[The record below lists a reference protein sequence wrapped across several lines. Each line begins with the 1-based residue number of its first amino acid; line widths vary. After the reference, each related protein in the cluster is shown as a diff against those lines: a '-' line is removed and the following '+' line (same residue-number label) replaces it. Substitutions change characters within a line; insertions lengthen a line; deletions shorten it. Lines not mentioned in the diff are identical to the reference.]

1 MSEIEAKKF
10 FNKALEYYKQKK
22 FNLVE
27 ENFEKALE
35 LFPDRESIL
44 KNLAS
49 IYFLNGKYKKTE
61 LTIDKF
67 EKLGF
72 KDKELDELKF
82 NVLKK
87 LKKYNELFIFL
98 KDKNNFKD
106 INKKIYVNSKL
117 LYPFFFKNNEEV
129 ESSRAKLEKNI
140 DEIYNEDNISL
151 TLESEMIDPPI
162 FNSSYD
168 QYENLELNRKIVKT
182 FRKIY
187 PTLNQN
193 FLSEKKNEKIK
204 IGFISEFFSNHTI
217 GKLFK
222 GLIFNLDQ
230 KKFDPIVF
238 HSKKDDHSPIFQEF
252 VRAEIDSKIK
262 NIILPKGFQNRVDK
276 IKRENLDIVFF
287 PDIGMSTE
295 FYYLS
300 FIRFAKVQVTS
311 WGHPITTSNN
321 SIDYFLTSKLL
332 ETSDAEKRFS
342 EKLLFSKYLPMYF
355 YKPVI
360 ENVLE
365 DTDLIV
371 KNKYFCSQNLIK
383 LHPHFDEI
391 LAKIAK
397 KDKSASILLIKDN
410 DEVISQN
417 LIERF
422 KNNSSLDSDKIKF
435 LDKMDVGKYINL
447 CGNSS
452 VLLDTI
458 YFGAGNSF
466 HESMFYGTPTVTMPT
481 KNLKSRIVLGA
492 YKQMQIENPP
502 VVDSIEDYVEC
513 AVELA
518 NNEKNEMLNLKK
530 YYQKQA
536 SDHLFENKGF
546 IKDINI
552 ILENIS
558 QMND

>member
-1 MSEIEAKKF
+1 M
-10 FNKALEYYKQKK
+10 
-22 FNLVE
+22 
-27 ENFEKALE
+27 
-35 LFPDRESIL
+35 
-44 KNLAS
+44 
-49 IYFLNGKYKKTE
+49 
-61 LTIDKF
+61 
-67 EKLGF
+67 
-72 KDKELDELKF
+72 
-82 NVLKK
+82 
-87 LKKYNELFIFL
+87 
-98 KDKNNFKD
+98 
-106 INKKIYVNSKL
+106 
-117 LYPFFFKNNEEV
+117 
-129 ESSRAKLEKNI
+129 
-140 DEIYNEDNISL
+140 
-151 TLESEMIDPPI
+151 
-162 FNSSYD
+162 
-168 QYENLELNRKIVKT
+168 
-182 FRKIY
+182 
-187 PTLNQN
+187 
-193 FLSEKKNEKIK
+193 
-204 IGFISEFFSNHTI
+204 
-217 GKLFK
+217 
-222 GLIFNLDQ
+222 
-230 KKFDPIVF
+230 
-238 HSKKDDHSPIFQEF
+238 
-252 VRAEIDSKIK
+252 RAEIDSKIK

-518 NNEKNEMLNLKK
+518 NNEKNKMLNLKK